1 MDLSKMADWK
11 RISRTL
17 IVICLTLCAR
27 PAVLRAD
34 GTTTY
39 DFLRSDVSARAA
51 ALGGSFV
58 TMTDDPNTIFYNP
71 AGLASLTTNR
81 VSFGFFK
88 HLMDINSGYASY
100 GAEIPSLGHV
110 GFSAL
115 YINYGQFQQTG
126 DDGQNLGTFGAGEFA
141 LGAGYAGEL
150 LPGFNYGV
158 NAKYI
163 YSAIANYHS
172 SGAAVDF
179 GLLYSAV
186 PQRLILG
193 ASLLNLGT
201 QLNPYI
207 NTREDLPLDLKV
219 GASIYPEHLPAVILL
234 SFDGLNEYQ
243 DNFADHFKAFAVGVE
258 FTASPNVQLRFG
270 YNNENRQDMTIGQ
283 SAGFAGL
290 SLGIGFTNNT
300 YTIDYGYTSYGQI
313 GALHRIS
320 IALTL

>member
-1 MDLSKMADWK
+1 MIDCK
-11 RISRTL
+11 RILRTL
-17 IVICLTLCAR
+17 IVICLTLLACPVA
-27 PAVLRAD
+27 LRAS

-58 TMTDDPNTIFYNP
+58 TMTDDPNSIFYNP
-71 AGLASLTTNR
+71 AGLASLTASR

-100 GAEIPSLGHV
+100 GTEIPGLGHV
-110 GFSAL
+110 GFGAL
-115 YINYGQFQQTG
+115 YINYGQFQQMG
-126 DDGQNLGTFGAGEFA
+126 EEGQNLGTFGAGEFA
-141 LGAGYAGEL
+141 LSAGYAGGL
-150 LPGFNYGV
+150 QPGLNYGV

-163 YSAIANYHS
+163 YSAIANYYS

-219 GASIYPEHLPAVILL
+219 GASIYPEHLPAAILISL
-234 SFDGLNEYQ
+234 DRLNEYQ
-243 DNFADHFKAFAVGVE
+243 NNFADHFKAFAVGVE

-270 YNNENRQDMTIGQ
+270 YNNENRQDLTIGQ

-300 YTIDYGYTSYGQI
+300 YTIDYGYTSYGKI
-313 GALHRIS
+313 GDLHRVSIS
-320 IALTL
+320 LAL

>member
-1 MDLSKMADWK
+1 MIDRK
-11 RISRTL
+11 RILLSL
-17 IVICLTLCAR
+17 AVIGVTLCTC
-27 PAVLRAD
+27 PVVLRAG

-58 TMTDDPNTIFYNP
+58 TMIDDPNSIFYNP
-71 AGLASLTTNR
+71 AGLASLTGNR

-100 GAEIPSLGHV
+100 GTEIPKLGFV
-110 GFSAL
+110 GFGAV

-126 DDGQNLGTFGAGEFA
+126 EEGQNLGTFGAGEFA
-141 LGAGYAGEL
+141 LSAGYAGEL
-150 LPGFNYGV
+150 ESGFNYGV
-158 NAKYI
+158 NAKFI
-163 YSAIANYHS
+163 YSSIANYNS

-201 QLNPYI
+201 QFNPYI
-207 NTREDLPLDLKV
+207 NTREDLPLDLKI
-219 GASIYPEHLPAVILL
+219 GASIYPEHLPAVILV
-234 SFDGLNEYQ
+234 SFDGLNEQ
-243 DNFADHFKAFAVGVE
+243 QNNFGNRLKAFAVGVE

-270 YNNENRQDMTIGQ
+270 YNNENRQDLTIGQ

-300 YTIDYGYTSYGQI
+300 YNIDYGYTSYGKI
-313 GALHRIS
+313 GDLHRVS
-320 IALTL
+320 IALSL